1 MKNTSGYVIVALSKN
16 INFLNNYITFSNA
29 SKSCLCIQ
37 TKEINV
43 HNFIGNTFENVRP
56 STDRWRSSVIH
67 EDATI
72 SNSLITLENNTFDNI
87 LGDSQGRCFYIDCK
101 SECSVILKN
110 NTIRNLPAGGVYFK
124 VLFDK
129 FVESYT
135 IDSFRFV
142 NNTVNNYWF
151 NLLKICP
158 QVFIQNKFINGWSLT
173 EKIELTF
180 LNCYFEENSSPSD
193 GGAIAYG
200 KNMFTANTFICFN
213 GCHFIENTAGKNGG
227 ALYLHTYHGCLII
240 KCVFNKNNA
249 PIINSGAIFI
259 ENDIDARYSHYVED
273 SEPEIIINSCSFTEN
288 CKKILKSSILAME
301 SVSNSSLL
309 IINCSFI
316 DNTQNE
322 YTLSLISNVKSAII
336 QNCSFQFS
344 DGIGG

>member
-316 DNTQNE
+316 IFFNM
-322 YTLSLISNVKSAII
+322 LS
-336 QNCSFQFS
+336 F
-344 DGIGG
+344 